1 MAAATAVLANVP
13 APRSLQG
20 ADRVAALLLAM
31 GKPAASRLL
40 KHFDSAELK
49 EIARAASGLGSIP
62 AAELE
67 VVIEEFA
74 DQFAAGMSLLG
85 TAQEVEKLLTG
96 ILPTEQISEVMAD
109 VLNQNTTAVTSNVWE
124 RSSEAQEAALV
135 EFLSNEHP
143 QTAALVLSKLRPAA
157 AAKVIGKLPEVLRN
171 GITRRMTVLKPI
183 SATGMRIL
191 ESSMHDAL
199 LTVLGKSAANET
211 NARMA
216 DILNRMEHEIIDGIL
231 SNIAE
236 VRPETAK
243 ALKRLMFRFEDIA
256 KLTAKARMTIF
267 DQVPSDQV
275 VLALRGTE
283 AEFRELVLAS
293 IASRA
298 RRIVENELASPDEPD
313 AKAVS
318 AARRAIADRIMEL
331 IGKGEIDINAS
342 ENEQT

>member
-1 MAAATAVLANVP
+1 MQAAAAVVTSVP

-20 ADRVAALLLAM
+20 ADRVAVLLLAM

-96 ILPTEQISEVMAD
+96 VLPSEQISEVMAD
-109 VLNQNTTAVTSNVWE
+109 VLNQNTIISTVWE

-143 QTAALVLSKLRPAA
+143 QTAALVLSKLRPAS
-157 AAKVIGKLPEVLRN
+157 AAKVIGKMPEALRH
-171 GITRRMTVLKPI
+171 GLTRRMTALRPI
-183 SATGMRIL
+183 SASGMRIL

-243 ALKRLMFRFEDIA
+243 ALKRLMFRFEDVA

-275 VLALRGTE
+275 VLALRGTG
-283 AEFRELVLAS
+283 AEFRELVLSS

-298 RRIVENELASPDEPD
+298 RRIVEHELESADEPD

-318 AARRAIADRIMEL
+318 DARRAIADRIMEL
-331 IGKGEIDINAS
+331 IGKGEIDINVS

>member
-1 MAAATAVLANVP
+1 MPSAAAVLSAPP

-49 EIARAASGLGSIP
+49 EIARAASNLGTIP
-62 AAELE
+62 ASELE
-67 VVIEEFA
+67 VAIQEFA

-109 VLNQNTTAVTSNVWE
+109 VLNQTTTTSTVWE
-124 RSSEAQEAALV
+124 RSSDSPEATLV
-135 EFLSNEHP
+135 DFMTNEHP
-143 QTAALVLSKLRPAA
+143 QTAALILSKLRPAS
-157 AAKVIGKLPEVLRN
+157 AAKVIGHLPEASRN
-171 GITRRMTVLKPI
+171 DLVRRMASLRPI
-183 SATGMRIL
+183 SASAMRLL

-199 LTVLGKSAANET
+199 LTVLEKPPGSDT
-211 NARMA
+211 NVRIA
-216 DILNRMEHEIIDGIL
+216 DILNRMEKEIIDGIL
-231 SNIAE
+231 TNIEE

-243 ALKRLMFRFEDIA
+243 ALKRLIFRFEDIA
-256 KLTAKARMTIF
+256 KLTPKARMTIF
-267 DQVPSDQV
+267 DQVPSEQV
-275 VLALRGTE
+275 VLALRNTD
-283 AEFRELVLAS
+283 AAFRELVLSS

-298 RRIVENELASPDEPD
+298 RRIVEHELESADEPD
-313 AKAVS
+313 ARAVS
-318 AARRAIADRIMEL
+318 DARRSISDRIMEL
-331 IGKGEIDINAS
+331 IGKGEIDINVS

>member
-1 MAAATAVLANVP
+1 MQAAAAVVTSVP

-20 ADRVAALLLAM
+20 ADRVAVLLLAM

-96 ILPTEQISEVMAD
+96 VLPSEQISEVMAD
-109 VLNQNTTAVTSNVWE
+109 VLNQNTIISTVWE

-143 QTAALVLSKLRPAA
+143 QTAALVLSKLRPAS
-157 AAKVIGKLPEVLRN
+157 AAKVIGKMPEALRH
-171 GITRRMTVLKPI
+171 GLTRRMTALRPI
-183 SATGMRIL
+183 SASGMRIL

-243 ALKRLMFRFEDIA
+243 ALKRLMFRFEDVA

-275 VLALRGTE
+275 VLALRGTD
-283 AEFRELVLAS
+283 AEFRELVLSS

-298 RRIVENELASPDEPD
+298 RRIVEHELESADEPD

-318 AARRAIADRIMEL
+318 DARRAIADRIMEL
-331 IGKGEIDINAS
+331 IGKGEIDINVS